1 MGNDNSKSRFD
12 EQYTDEE
19 IFSDANIVKNITS
32 FFTQY
37 PEINISYNTGQID
50 HNAVTSSLQIS
61 EGPLVVPR
69 SREYRRYKEDVMQRS
84 PGIEFIK
91 LLTIRNPERVQS
103 ETELDRAT
111 LARLVPP
118 SIGVT
123 RVEEPSVDISPQISK
138 HVDREPSEFDSIKNE
153 ISVSVNEFL
162 EKPAVVGTK
171 FPVSVPEPPVAA
183 KQPPQPPQ
191 PQQPQQIQQQAPQIP
206 TVVIAPFQMQPV
218 QPAQPVQ
225 QAQPVQPVQPAAIP
239 EPVFEPPLN
248 SSLTPVGQAKQE
260 KDETVQE
267 TLAQAGG
274 CPCSQDAYSAT
285 SLLSQQGGGSELM
298 NLLPFSSSSGGASD
312 YYRSMQNA
320 LRYT

>member
-12 EQYTDEE
+12 EQYTDVDT
-19 IFSDANIVKNITS
+19 FSDANIVKNIAS
-32 FFTQY
+32 FFTQC
-37 PEINISYNTGQID
+37 PEVDVSYNSGPSERDLI
-50 HNAVTSSLQIS
+50 TSSLQMS

-69 SREYRRYKEDVMQRS
+69 SREYKKYKEDINQYS
-84 PGIEFIK
+84 PGIVILK
-91 LLTIRNPERVQS
+91 QLLTSKPDHLPS
-103 ETELDRAT
+103 ESTLDRET
-111 LARLVPP
+111 MARLMP
-118 SIGVT
+118 SSVGVGAT
-123 RVEEPSVDISPQISK
+123 KIEEPSIDVSPQISK
-138 HVDREPSEFDSIKNE
+138 PTREPSEFDSMKNE

-171 FPVSVPEPPVAA
+171 FPIEVPA
-183 KQPPQPPQ
+183 Q
-191 PQQPQQIQQQAPQIP
+191 PQQMPIQQVP
-206 TVVIAPFQMQPV
+206 TVVIAPLQMQPVQPIQPVQPVQPV

-225 QAQPVQPVQPAAIP
+225 QQISAPQIP

-248 SSLTPVGQAKQE
+248 SSLTPGAPGAAEQE
-260 KDETVQE
+260 KTSLPE

-274 CPCSQDAYSAT
+274 CPCSQDTYSAT